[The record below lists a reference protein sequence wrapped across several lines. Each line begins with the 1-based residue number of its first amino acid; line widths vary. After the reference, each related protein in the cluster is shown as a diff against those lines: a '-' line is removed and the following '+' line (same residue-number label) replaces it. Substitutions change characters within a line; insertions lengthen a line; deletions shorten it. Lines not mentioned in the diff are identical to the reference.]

1 MIKDIVVNLPLR
13 QNNDRSTAFAASL
26 ASYFGAHL
34 TGIAFILWPVIPSA
48 EFGPAQAEFIK
59 KQDAAAKQA
68 ADAAVERLEFEV
80 RRENISW
87 NSHQIAISVDSA
99 PGRFAEIARAFDI
112 AVVAQAESGGDM
124 FEKLIVEAA
133 LFQSGNPIL
142 VVPYVQKAAFKID
155 RVMILWDGSATA
167 TRAVVGA
174 MPFMHRARR
183 IDLVSIVGER
193 DLREELAGADMA
205 KHLSRHGL
213 KAQPTRL
220 QMVGDITTTIL
231 NYAAQN
237 PPDLL
242 VMGGYGH
249 SRFREIVLGGAT
261 RGILQGMTVPTLMSH

>member
-1 MIKDIVVNLPLR
+1 M
-13 QNNDRSTAFAASL
+13 
-26 ASYFGAHL
+26 
-34 TGIAFILWPVIPSA
+34 
-48 EFGPAQAEFIK
+48 
-59 KQDAAAKQA
+59 
-68 ADAAVERLEFEV
+68 
-80 RRENISW
+80 
-87 NSHQIAISVDSA
+87 
-99 PGRFAEIARAFDI
+99 
-112 AVVAQAESGGDM
+112 
-124 FEKLIVEAA
+124 
-133 LFQSGNPIL
+133 
-142 VVPYVQKAAFKID
+142 
-155 RVMILWDGSATA
+155 LWDGSATA

-231 NYAAQN
+231 NYAAEN

-249 SRFREIVLGGAT
+249 SRFLEIVLGGAT